1 MTKECKKTKYLPK
14 LNKASPENIY
24 YFSTDTSWGISD
36 PQKFSSLMN
45 EAKKLVAHGFFL
57 GDNLFTWC
65 RNNSFLEDDSFRLAW
80 EKNIQNTADQAIVWR
95 RYILACAGYHC
106 MQIPG
111 DFVECGVYQ
120 GSGIKTVIDY
130 LGGTNFEK
138 TFWGYDTFDYNPVP
152 GHTFEGQVPGF
163 YEQVKKRFID
173 YSQVKLIKGFL
184 PDSFVNNKPDKVAYL
199 HIDLNNLEG
208 ELSVLEN
215 LFDLISPG
223 GIIILDDYEWAG
235 VYRLQKIGESMWFDQ
250 KGYRIFPLPT
260 GQGIVLK
267 R

>member
-1 MTKECKKTKYLPK
+1 MPK

-45 EAKKLVAHGFFL
+45 EAKKLIAQGFFL

-65 RNNSFLEDDSFRLAW
+65 RNNSFLEDDIFRLAW

-152 GHTFEGQVPGF
+152 GHTF
-163 YEQVKKRFID
+163 
-173 YSQVKLIKGFL
+173 
-184 PDSFVNNKPDKVAYL
+184 
-199 HIDLNNLEG
+199 
-208 ELSVLEN
+208 
-215 LFDLISPG
+215 
-223 GIIILDDYEWAG
+223 
-235 VYRLQKIGESMWFDQ
+235 
-250 KGYRIFPLPT
+250 
-260 GQGIVLK
+260 
-267 R
+267 